1 MLMRF
6 SLGTKNEGPAGHN
19 RRLGGL
25 SPLSP
30 SLSCCLPAHQQCFPV
45 TTGGGGHRREKRK
58 CGECADFVVGGVN
71 EKNPLDNFMQ
81 TMLRRQLTYFSDQSE
96 RWKCFKEGESWG
108 ELRACSGLGGKR
120 VNHMGSCNLWGF
132 ISGETPAPRSGMAH
146 QAPGPWTSP
155 STSPHLCILTGSKTL
170 IITTPEGF

>member
-45 TTGGGGHRREKRK
+45 TTGGGGGTGERK
-58 CGECADFVVGGVN
+58 GSAGSVLILWWGGLM
-71 EKNPLDNFMQ
+71 K
-81 TMLRRQLTYFSDQSE
+81 
-96 RWKCFKEGESWG
+96 KI
-108 ELRACSGLGGKR
+108 
-120 VNHMGSCNLWGF
+120 H
-132 ISGETPAPRSGMAH
+132 
-146 QAPGPWTSP
+146 
-155 STSPHLCILTGSKTL
+155 
-170 IITTPEGF
+170 